1 MKPIFR
7 SLFAAGLIVC
17 HAGLLPAE
25 ALDEAIRKD
34 FQAGFSGDQSAFD
47 RAMKAA
53 EETLA
58 KNSKHAEAMV
68 WHGAAT
74 FFLCGQAYQAGDM
87 VKGAELWDK
96 GLKEMADAV
105 ALEPENIGVLSI
117 RTGTL
122 MGAARHPMMPPDM
135 GAQLLEVALPDNEK
149 ILGLHKDGFANLPAG
164 YRAELLLNIA
174 EGWDMLGKEDQAR
187 PYFERLARELPDSQ
201 QGKRAAAWIESKE
214 KPAEK

>member
-1 MKPIFR
+1 MKPWIR
-7 SLFAAGLIVC
+7 LLSAAVAMVC
-17 HAGLLPAE
+17 LAGLLPAE

-34 FQAGFSGDQSAFD
+34 FQAGFSGDPSALD
-47 RAMKAA
+47 KAMKAT
-53 EETLA
+53 EEALV
-58 KNSKHAEAMV
+58 KNPKHAEALV

-87 VKGAELWDK
+87 VKGAELWDR

-105 ALEPENIGVLSI
+105 LLEPENIGVMSI
-117 RTGTL
+117 RAGTL

-135 GAQLLEVALPDNEK
+135 GAQLLEVAVPDNEK
-149 ILGLHKDGFANLPAG
+149 ILALHKDGFANLPAG

-174 EGWDMLGKEDQAR
+174 EGWDMLGKEDKAR
-187 PYFERLARELPDSQ
+187 PYFERLGKELPDTEP
-201 QGKRAAAWIESKE
+201 GKRAAAWLEAKQ